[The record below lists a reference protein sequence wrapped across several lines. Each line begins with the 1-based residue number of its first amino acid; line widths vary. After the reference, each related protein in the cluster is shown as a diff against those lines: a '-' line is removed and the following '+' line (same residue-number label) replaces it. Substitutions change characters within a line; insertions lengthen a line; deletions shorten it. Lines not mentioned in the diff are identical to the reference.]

1 MLEEKVLMVV
11 NAFFHKNYC
20 AKTYFCLKFGLKS
33 WLPPF
38 LLKSH
43 EFMLFLT
50 IKHVDVL
57 WQALCKF
64 HSWPLR
70 SHTFKSLLI
79 YFASGIVN
87 SWTKQKYILK
97 KFVLNLKHFFI
108 DVVHTSTTDC

>member
-57 WQALCKF
+57 
-64 HSWPLR
+64 
-70 SHTFKSLLI
+70 
-79 YFASGIVN
+79 
-87 SWTKQKYILK
+87 
-97 KFVLNLKHFFI
+97 
-108 DVVHTSTTDC
+108 